1 MAAEIEIQTA
11 TNSTP
16 TEEISVVSTTQDVKE
31 GGNDTVDENDSL
43 ETVDNDETLAE
54 EENVDQPQ
62 SEGPKTKKMKGSSRE
77 GTVSDDE

>member
-1 MAAEIEIQTA
+1 M
-11 TNSTP
+11 
-16 TEEISVVSTTQDVKE
+16 STTQDIKE

-54 EENVDQPQ
+54 EESVDQPQ
-62 SEGPKTKKMKGSSRE
+62 SEGPKTKKMKASSRE